1 MRKMRLSLGTNHSLL
16 GLRNMVFV
24 KAGYEVVSAKS
35 GAVAL
40 QQIGPIALP
49 Q

>member
-1 MRKMRLSLGTNHSLL
+1 MRKMRLSVGTNHSLL